1 MRCRSLVIG
10 SLFALS
16 LAACAPGGNEV
27 DDIERTNGDE
37 KAFTSAH
44 ATLMTFTFDG
54 ELIAPWQS
62 NKTKLI
68 KTQLFYLVG
77 QLNEHHSVARLD
89 RAVISNV
96 KTGDAENGW
105 MKVSYTV
112 EVPVAWGSKTE
123 LPEDFDI
130 TLPRRIGPQSLTNFT
145 NAYAA
150 SCSDGGHAISRENF
164 WYHFRPAA
172 SGCAFGPTDVA
183 TTSADVAVSAANTSG
198 KYPEYD
204 KVWSDGALNVVAVFG
219 KYDDYATSQSDAGIA
234 AYNQFIA
241 AVRSG
246 IGAEL
251 TTSPADLPV
260 DPGVSAADVT
270 FSGLVDGR
278 QVNITAL
285 LIDSPKVA
293 KPSFDTRYGDLT
305 KKADL
310 IMYNG
315 HAGLGANVQA
325 LANRGQ
331 IVKGQYR
338 IFFVNGCDTLAYLD
352 ETMAKRVAAKN
363 SDDPKGTKYL
373 DTLVNAMPAYF
384 SEMPEAS
391 MALIDALGNPESPK
405 TFEAIFAGIDADQ
418 VVVGTGEEDNVF
430 LPAAESFDGIAIE
443 NVLEK
448 GQSHA
453 FETPMLAPGT
463 YKVKLRQNGS
473 AGGDVD
479 LYVGLGYAPTLEHYD
494 FRPYLNGSN
503 EDVTVT
509 LGAPSKLYVM
519 THAYEGSSVES
530 NAYKL
535 SISP

>member
-1 MRCRSLVIG
+1 MRCRSLAIG
-10 SLFALS
+10 PLLALS
-16 LAACAPGGNEV
+16 FAACAPGGSDV
-27 DDIERTNGDE
+27 DDVERTAGDD

-44 ATLMTFTFDG
+44 ATLMTFSFDG

-62 NKTKLI
+62 NRTKLI

-77 QLNEHHSVARLD
+77 QLNAHDSVARLD
-89 RAVISNV
+89 RAVIKNV

-112 EVPVAWGSKTE
+112 DVPVAWGSKTE
-123 LPEDFDI
+123 LPEDFTL

-145 NAYAA
+145 SAYSAA
-150 SCSDGGHAISRENF
+150 CSDGGHEINRENF
-164 WYHFRPAA
+164 WYHFRPASSSCSFGA
-172 SGCAFGPTDVA
+172 SDVS
-183 TTSADVAVSAANTSG
+183 TTTAEVSVNAANTSG

-204 KVWSDGALNVVAVFG
+204 KVWQDGALNVVAVFG
-219 KYDDYATSQSDAGIA
+219 KYDDYATSQGDAGIA

-241 AVRSG
+241 AVRDG
-246 IGAEL
+246 IGAGL
-251 TTSPADLPV
+251 ATVPANVPV
-260 DPGVSAADVT
+260 DPGVGATDVT
-270 FSGLVDGR
+270 WSGLVDGR

-285 LIDSPKVA
+285 LINSPKVA
-293 KPSFDTRYGDLT
+293 TAAFDTRYGELT

-310 IMYNG
+310 VMYNG

-338 IFFVNGCDTLAYLD
+338 IFFINGCDTLAYLD

-363 SDDPKGTKYL
+363 SDDSKGTKYL

-391 MALIDALGNPESPK
+391 MALIDALGTPDSPK
-405 TFEAIFAGIDADQ
+405 TFEAIFASIDKDQ
-418 VVVGTGEEDNVF
+418 VVIGTGEEDNTF
-430 LPAAESFDGIAIE
+430 IPAAESFDGLSIE

-448 GQSHA
+448 GQSHR
-453 FETPMLAPGT
+453 FETPMLPSGS

-479 LYVGLGYAPTLEHYD
+479 LYVGAGYAPTLDHYD
-494 FRPYLNGSN
+494 FRPYLTGSN

-509 LGAPSKLYVM
+509 LTSPAKLFVM
-519 THAYEGSSVES
+519 AHAYEDSPVES

-535 SISP
+535 TLE

>member
-1 MRCRSLVIG
+1 MRCRPLVIG
-10 SLFALS
+10 PLFALS
-16 LAACAPGGNEV
+16 LAACAPGTSDV
-27 DDIERTNGDE
+27 DDLERTAGDD

-44 ATLMTFTFDG
+44 ATLMTFSFDG
-54 ELIAPWQS
+54 ELIAPWQA

-77 QLNEHHSVARLD
+77 QLNAHDSVARLD
-89 RAVISNV
+89 RAVITDV

-105 MKVSYTV
+105 MKITYSV

-123 LPEDFDI
+123 LPEDFAI

-145 NAYAA
+145 TAYSAT
-150 SCSDGGHAISRENF
+150 CSDGGHEINRENF
-164 WYHFRPAA
+164 WYHFRPATSTCSFA
-172 SGCAFGPTDVA
+172 ANDA
-183 TTSADVAVSAANTSG
+183 TSAVADVAVSAANTSG

-204 KVWSDGALNVVAVFG
+204 KVWQDGALNVVAVFG
-219 KYDDYATSQSDAGIA
+219 KYEDYATSQGDAGIQ
-234 AYNQFIA
+234 AYNEFVA
-241 AVRSG
+241 AVRNG
-246 IGAEL
+246 IGAGL
-251 TTSPADLPV
+251 ATTPANVPV
-260 DPGVSAADVT
+260 DPGVSATDVT
-270 FSGLVDGR
+270 WSGLVDGR

-293 KPSFDTRYGDLT
+293 KPSFDARYGELT
-305 KKADL
+305 KKADV
-310 IMYNG
+310 ITYNG

-338 IFFVNGCDTLAYLD
+338 VFFINGCDTLAYLD

-391 MALIDALGNPESPK
+391 MALIEALGNPESPK
-405 TFEAIFAGIDADQ
+405 TFEAIFAGIDKDQ
-418 VVVGTGEEDNVF
+418 VVIGTGEEDNTF
-430 LPAAESFDGIAIE
+430 IPAAESFDGIAIE

-453 FETPMLAPGT
+453 FETPMLAAGS
-463 YKVKLRQNGS
+463 YQVKLRQNGS

-479 LYVGLGYAPTLEHYD
+479 LYVGVDYAPTLEHYD
-494 FRPYLNGSN
+494 FRPYLTGSN
-503 EDVTVT
+503 EEVTVT
-509 LGAPSKLYVM
+509 LTSPAKLFVM
-519 THAYEGSSVES
+519 AHAYEDSPVES

-535 SISP
+535 SVD